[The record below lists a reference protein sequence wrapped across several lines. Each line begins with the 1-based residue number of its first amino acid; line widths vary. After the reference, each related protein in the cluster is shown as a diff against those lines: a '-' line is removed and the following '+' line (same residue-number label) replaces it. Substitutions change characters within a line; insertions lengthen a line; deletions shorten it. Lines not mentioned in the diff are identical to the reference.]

1 MTESTVRRLVVV
13 TDDNFLAEMMSTY
26 MKHDAIEIERVSTA
40 EEAARRI
47 AHGADGVLVD
57 LAKREITADA
67 IVSLS
72 GDAIKW
78 QIPMM
83 ILSTQPRRQVT
94 DFASVVRAI
103 DVVSKAESMPAI
115 AARLRMRMRSPYWV
129 PPMRNDR
136 MSIISSAVM
145 AA

>member
-1 MTESTVRRLVVV
+1 MNESTVRRLVVV
-13 TDDNFLAEMMSTY
+13 TDDNFLSEMMGNY

-40 EEAARRI
+40 AEAAHRI
-47 AHGADGVLVD
+47 GNGADGVLVD

-72 GDAIKW
+72 GDALKW

-83 ILSTQPRRQVT
+83 ILSTQPRRNVT
-94 DFASVVRAI
+94 DFAAVVRAI

-115 AARLRMRMRSPYWV
+115 AARVRMRMRTPYWV
-129 PPMRNDR
+129 PPMRKDT
-136 MSIISSAVM
+136 M
-145 AA
+145 